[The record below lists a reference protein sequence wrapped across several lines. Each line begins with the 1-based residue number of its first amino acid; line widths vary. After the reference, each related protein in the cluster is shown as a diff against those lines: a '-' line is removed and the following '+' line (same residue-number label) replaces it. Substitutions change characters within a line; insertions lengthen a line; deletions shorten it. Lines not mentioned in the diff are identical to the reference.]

1 MHNVFSCQGKT
12 AKKSLHRNNS
22 LSLKTSL
29 KEEKWM
35 KWNYIQQK
43 VERNNENE
51 REAECTE
58 WDLLLVF
65 RMPLAGN

>member
-1 MHNVFSCQGKT
+1 
-12 AKKSLHRNNS
+12 
-22 LSLKTSL
+22 
-29 KEEKWM
+29 M

-65 RMPLAGN
+65 TAPAAGN